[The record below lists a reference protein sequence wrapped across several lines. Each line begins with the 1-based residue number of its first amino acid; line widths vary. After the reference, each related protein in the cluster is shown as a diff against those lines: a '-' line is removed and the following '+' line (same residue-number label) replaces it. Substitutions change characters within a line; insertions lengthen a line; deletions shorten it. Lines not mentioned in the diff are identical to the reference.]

1 MESAESILA
10 NLTPIIRRYLKGI
23 RLILDQVFFNLLM
36 ANSMSLAEQF

>member
-23 RLILDQVFFNLLM
+23 RLILDQVFVNLLI